1 MSIGLAKVFLKRFSF
16 PPGVFSETG
25 QFVTVIKPFFTN
37 NFVLLNEHLVK
48 LGFSSYNSLQLSH
61 RTPVIL
67 VVIILIVVILTVVI
81 FAVISR
87 LFLHAFRYEIVVELA
102 KIIFINFAYGLY
114 GRITENIV
122 CQRGS
127 PNDEHFCV
135 GVTMEIFERHTP

>member
-37 NFVLLNEHLVK
+37 NFVLLNERLVK

-67 VVIILIVVILTVVI
+67 VVIILIVVI

-87 LFLHAFRYEIVVELA
+87 FFLHAFRYKIVVELA
-102 KIIFINFAYGLY
+102 KIIFVHFAYGLY
-114 GRITENIV
+114 RWITKNIIR
-122 CQRGS
+122 QRGN
-127 PNDEHFCV
+127 PNDKHFCV
-135 GVTMEIFERHTP
+135 GVTMEIFECHAT